1 MKMEIRA
8 FLLLLIFLY
17 SSYSTLALYE
27 DQVGLMDWYPSL
39 SRYLYMLIYYL
50 VFCTYGEFD
59 CLQLYRNQQYIGKVK
74 HAVFHTQ
81 KAARKRVVVATEENV
96 VASLDLRHG
105 EICEFYCFSVSPSD

>member
-50 VFCTYGEFD
+50 VFVPMVNLMIELFA
-59 CLQLYRNQQYIGKVK
+59 I
-74 HAVFHTQ
+74 
-81 KAARKRVVVATEENV
+81 
-96 VASLDLRHG
+96 
-105 EICEFYCFSVSPSD
+105 I